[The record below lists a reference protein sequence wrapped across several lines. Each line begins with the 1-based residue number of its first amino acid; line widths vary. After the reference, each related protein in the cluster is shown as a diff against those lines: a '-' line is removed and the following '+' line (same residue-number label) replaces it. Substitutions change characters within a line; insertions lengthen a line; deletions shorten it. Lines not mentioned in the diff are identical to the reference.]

1 MKKTISLFLAV
12 VFAAGALLAAP
23 IQLPGLV
30 VSAAAEETTVPNEG
44 ETGSSNA
51 DEGETGEATPAPE
64 TFLTFGYSAFG
75 GYKVSGYTGEAVD
88 ELIIPSEYD
97 GQPVVEIGERAFEGN
112 LKIKKITFPETL
124 EGIGRNA
131 FASSSIQEAHLP
143 DSVYSI
149 DYDAFN
155 SCQNLKS
162 VTIPKDVR
170 IIFDR
175 TFYNCTELSE
185 VIFSE
190 GLLEISYNAFYGC
203 TKLETI
209 DIPDSVTYMFP
220 GQFET
225 TGAYKNAD
233 NWVNDGFYLGNHLIS
248 TTIPCPA
255 AFTVKPGT
263 VNIATLAFKEFDE
276 LVAIKLPKSIKRIGY
291 NAIFKCPNLSFVFYE
306 GTLNEFK
313 KIYLD
318 NNEVTLRNVPLIP
331 EANGV
336 GVPKTPTVKS
346 VVNVAGGVQ
355 ISWNEVDNA
364 DVYLVWRRGANT
376 SDWTLLGVT
385 DKTTV
390 IDTTPG
396 HRQYWRYSV
405 QAMNADGFSDFD
417 YTGKYLK
424 YVATPKLTGISNAT
438 NGIYFKWN
446 KVAGAS
452 GYRVYR
458 RGAGGNWQYITTVKG
473 TSYTD
478 KAVKN
483 QSGKYYR
490 YTVRAVVDGRYSG
503 YEDFLYTKRLANPK
517 LTSATSGNGGITVKW
532 NAISGTTG
540 YYVYRKTA
548 NSGWKHVGTC
558 YGTKTTSFLDK
569 TASKGTTYTYT
580 VRAVY
585 GKTLSYF
592 DSGIK
597 GKR

>member
-1 MKKTISLFLAV
+1 MKKILSLLLAV

-30 VSAAAEETTVPNEG
+30 VSAAAEEIPSGDLIVNIPDGITPTDENTDENKFVFTLNEDGESYTVAANIRPIQ
-44 ETGSSNA
+44 
-51 DEGETGEATPAPE
+51 PE
-64 TFLTFGYSAFG
+64 EFVIPSTFKDKPVTAIGNGAFYFASGLKNVIIPDTVTKIGGSAFEFCESM
-75 GYKVSGYTGEAVD
+75 V
-88 ELIIPSEYD
+88 
-97 GQPVVEIGERAFEGN
+97 
-112 LKIKKITFPETL
+112 
-124 EGIGRNA
+124 
-131 FASSSIQEAHLP
+131 
-143 DSVYSI
+143 
-149 DYDAFN
+149 
-155 SCQNLKS
+155 S
-162 VTIPKDVR
+162 VTIPESVTDIGKSAFAMCTRLRKVTIPSKIKVIEESTFNACYSLNEVTLPKGLER
-170 IIFDR
+170 IETSAFIL
-175 TFYNCTELSE
+175 T
-185 VIFSE
+185 
-190 GLLEISYNAFYGC
+190 GISS
-203 TKLETI
+203 I
-209 DIPDSVTYMFP
+209 DIPDSVTYIAFDA
-220 GQFET
+220 FLH
-225 TGAYKNAD
+225 TGLKNNKKYID
-233 NWVNDGFYLGNHLIS
+233 SGVFYLNKILMSSDFRDVPSSYRI
-248 TTIPCPA
+248 
-255 AFTVKPGT
+255 KPGT
-263 VNIATLAFKEFDE
+263 TYINVGAFTNCHE
-276 LVAIKLPKSIKRIGY
+276 LTSITIPKSVKTIDR
-291 NAIFKCPNLSFVFYE
+291 NAFDGCENLTMIFYE
-306 GTLNEFK
+306 GTLEEFNA
-313 KIYLD
+313 ID
-318 NNEVTLRNVPLIP
+318 ITNNEQYLTETVVMLESNIDKAPAKVSVKSVANV
-331 EANGV
+331 ANGV
-336 GVPKTPTVKS
+336 QVTW
-346 VVNVAGGVQ
+346 NAVA
-355 ISWNEVDNA
+355 NA
-364 DVYLVWRRGANT
+364 DFYAVWRRGANT
-376 SDWTLLGVT
+376 SDWALLGIT
-385 DKTTV
+385 DQTSV
-390 IDTTPG
+390 VDTSPT

-405 QAMNADGFSDFD
+405 QAINGAGESPFD

-446 KVAGAS
+446 AVSGAS

-458 RGAGGNWQYITTVKG
+458 RSAGGNWQYITTVKG

-478 KAVKN
+478 TAVKN

-558 YGTKTTSFLDK
+558 YGTKSTSFVDK